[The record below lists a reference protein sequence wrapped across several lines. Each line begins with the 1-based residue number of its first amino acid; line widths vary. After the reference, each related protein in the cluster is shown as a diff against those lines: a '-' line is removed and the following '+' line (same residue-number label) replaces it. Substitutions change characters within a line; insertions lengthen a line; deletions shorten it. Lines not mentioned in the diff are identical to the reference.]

1 MMVGKTLLRNSQ
13 LFATAANTRMSAVTL
28 GRYMRM
34 IRSLCFDGT
43 IKFVGPWLGA
53 TGCASQI
60 MGMCL
65 ALGMYF

>member
-1 MMVGKTLLRNSQ
+1 MVGKTLLRNSQ

-43 IKFVGPWLGA
+43 IKFVGPWLG
-53 TGCASQI
+53 TTSCVSQI
-60 MGMCL
+60 MGMYL
-65 ALGMYF
+65 ALGTHF